1 MDLQDLTKED
11 LENQETSLKKTHNI
25 YDQQLKDQQKYYEQA
40 LLGTINL
47 TIGIIFSSFLLFKKL
62 V

>member
-11 LENQETSLKKTHNI
+11 LENKENNIKKTHNI
-25 YDQQLKDQQKYYEQA
+25 YDQKLKDQQKYYEQA

-47 TIGIIFSSFLLFKKL
+47 SIGIIFSSFLLFKKL
-62 V
+62 I